1 MVIVNSQ
8 KSLRVEIIENANLRI
23 LNTMVFINIYIVKL
37 MKKEFLIELNWFT
50 KYKVDLILSKNKL
63 KF

>member
-8 KSLRVEIIENANLRI
+8 KSLKVEIIENANLRI